1 VERRY
6 GSVLGVVLR
15 RRGGVT
21 MRDPKRINKICD
33 LLREVWSKYPDW
45 RLGQL
50 LFNATQQYDIFFVE
64 DEKMIEALKKI
75 QGGD

>member
-1 VERRY
+1 
-6 GSVLGVVLR
+6 
-15 RRGGVT
+15 
-21 MRDPKRINKICD
+21 MKDPNRIDIICD
-33 LLREVWSKYPDW
+33 LLKEVWKQYSDW